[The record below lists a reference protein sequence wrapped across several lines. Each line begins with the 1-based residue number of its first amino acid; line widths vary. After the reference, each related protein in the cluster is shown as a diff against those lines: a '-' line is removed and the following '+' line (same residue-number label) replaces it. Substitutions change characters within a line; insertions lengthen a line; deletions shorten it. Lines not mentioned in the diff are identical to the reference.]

1 MGIAADISLILIFG
15 LVLGALAH
23 RLGQPMLLGSIAAG
37 VILGP
42 HVPGISISDPHE
54 VELLAEIGIA
64 LLLFSIGVEFSF
76 DSLKSVRKVALFG
89 TVIQMSLTGMFGWGL
104 GRMLGYPDAEAI
116 WLGALISVSSTM
128 VVLKTLAGTGVMGT
142 LSSRVMIGMLIAQD
156 LAVIA
161 LVIVLPQIN
170 GSGFDPRALGLALG
184 RSAIVLL
191 VLVFGG
197 RKVVPWLMHRIV
209 GWGSRELFVLSVITL
224 SLGIGYLSHLV
235 GLSYALGAFVA
246 GLVLSESEYAH
257 QALSDVVPLRD
268 LFGLI
273 FFASVGMLF
282 DPGYVVDHALEV
294 ALLVASV
301 LLVKGLLFGTITRAF
316 GYRLIVPIA
325 TALTMGQIGE
335 FSFLLATL
343 GRKAGAVS
351 EGLHSA
357 VVSTAVVTMILTP
370 YLAKG
375 AGPIHRWR
383 SRRTRSTHT
392 PVVPEGIATRNPV
405 VIAGAGRVGRRVA
418 RVLEKQGI
426 EFVLIEFDHHRAEL
440 ARGNDWNVIFG
451 DASQDPVL
459 EAAGVH
465 RARMVLVTVPS
476 AVDSIAVAR
485 RVCDLAPSA
494 PLIVRTDTLEDVEA
508 LVGREKLTIVQP
520 EFEAAME
527 MAHEVLSEFGL
538 EPAAIEPLLA
548 AERAEKFHACED
560 EKVC

>member
-15 LVLGALAH
+15 LILGALAH

-37 VILGP
+37 VLLGP
-42 HVPGISISDPHE
+42 HVPGISIQDPHE

-76 DSLKSVRKVALFG
+76 ASLKSVRRIALFG
-89 TVIQMSLTGMFGWGL
+89 TAIQMSLSGVFGWGL
-104 GRMLGYPDAEAI
+104 GRLLGYPDTEAI

-128 VVLKTLAGTGVMGT
+128 VVLKTLAGSGVMGT
-142 LSSRVMIGMLIAQD
+142 LSSRVMVGMLIAQD

-184 RSAIVLL
+184 RSAIVLVVL
-191 VLVFGG
+191 VLGG
-197 RKVVPWLMHRIV
+197 RKLVPWLMHRIV
-209 GWGSRELFVLSVITL
+209 SWGSREIFVLSVITL
-224 SLGIGYLSHLV
+224 GLGIGYLGHLL

-246 GLVLSESEYAH
+246 GLVLSESDYAH

-282 DPGYVVDHALEV
+282 DPRYLMDHALEV
-294 ALLVASV
+294 ALLVVCV
-301 LLVKGLLFGTITRAF
+301 LVVKGLLFGTLTRAF

-335 FSFLLATL
+335 FSFLLAQL
-343 GRKAGAVS
+343 GRKAGAIS
-351 EGLHSA
+351 ENLHST
-357 VVSTAVVTMILTP
+357 VVSTAVLTMVLTP
-370 YLAKG
+370 YLAKA

-383 SRRTRSTHT
+383 TRRAGDVATAAA
-392 PVVPEGIATRNPV
+392 PEIIATERPV

-418 RVLEKQGI
+418 RILSKQEI
-426 EFVLIEFDHHRAEL
+426 EFVLIEFDYHRAEQ
-440 ARGNDWNVIFG
+440 ARASGWRVVFG

-459 EAAGVH
+459 EAAGIH
-465 RARMVLVTVPS
+465 QARMALVTVPS

-485 RVCDLAPSA
+485 RVCELAPQI
-494 PLIVRTDTLEDVEA
+494 PLVVRTDTLEDIQP
-508 LVGREKLTIVQP
+508 LLGRENLHIVQP

-527 MAHEVLSEFGL
+527 MAHEALLSLGMK
-538 EPAAIEPLLA
+538 PAEIEPLLA
-548 AERAEKFHACED
+548 TERAEKFHACEEGSLD
-560 EKVC
+560 